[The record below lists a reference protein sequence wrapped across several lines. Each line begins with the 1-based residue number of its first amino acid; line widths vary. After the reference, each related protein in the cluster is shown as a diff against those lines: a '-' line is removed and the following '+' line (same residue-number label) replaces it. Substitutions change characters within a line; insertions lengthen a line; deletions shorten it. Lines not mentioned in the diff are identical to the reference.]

1 MEDRIRKLLALAK
14 DQAGTPEGRTA
25 AKLARELMRKMALEE
40 DRLGTGEVDPI
51 GTHRFDL
58 LEDARWCRKL
68 ASLIARH
75 CECMAAFERGA
86 ARGAFYGHR
95 SGTLVAEYL
104 YAVMY
109 REIAD
114 ARDAFV
120 AEREARLEAA
130 YLASQANGFCYSA
143 LQAVE
148 HRLANVREQEPGEAG
163 YALVRARRPQV
174 KAWLARQDITFRI
187 DPPRVY
193 PFSKEGYETG
203 RRIPLHEALE

>member
-1 MEDRIRKLLALAK
+1 MQDTAYQSLLESQRRELHGRIADALA
-14 DQAGTPEGRTA
+14 QHFPERV
-25 AKLARELMRKMALEE
+25 AREPE
-40 DRLGTGEVDPI
+40 
-51 GTHRFDL
+51 
-58 LEDARWCRKL
+58 
-68 ASLIARH
+68 LIARH